1 MQGLIR
7 KQFKRVPTAQILV
20 TSVEESGGPVGFP
33 VKVIPK
39 KTTIKMAETNSTPHQ
54 DYRLSLLDSLLP
66 KQRLSVLLPHACL
79 LLE

>member
-20 TSVEESGGPVGFP
+20 ASVEESGGPVGFP

-39 KTTIKMAETNSTPHQ
+39 KTTIKMAENKLHATS
-54 DYRLSLLDSLLP
+54 RLSF
-66 KQRLSVLLPHACL
+66 VFA
-79 LLE
+79 